1 MCLFVGMCMQGQA
14 PAEAEL
20 ELQVLGIKLRPLEE
34 QCLLFTVNHLSS
46 PSMPL

>member
-34 QCLLFTVNHLSS
+34 VLFTVNHLSS